1 MLVSIQ
7 KVRLKSDFVLTYLHA
22 LLSSTVSAIQRM
34 RTCAPNEQIDAHVHP
49 CRQIRAVNAGLLHH
63 RESGLIPCAE
73 GLRENYW
80 LLASVS
86 RSHCCRWASQPRWC
100 LAREAGREEG
110 ERRGR
115 GAPGSQCAA
124 ATMAGTVRGPFTSG
138 YCHTQWCEEA
148 YASNRG
154 KGETRKTKCAVNI
167 SRKS

>member
-7 KVRLKSDFVLTYLHA
+7 KVRLKSDFVLTTYMLCFPVQWAQFSVCVRVPQTYRSMH
-22 LLSSTVSAIQRM
+22 
-34 RTCAPNEQIDAHVHP
+34 TCAHAGKSERLTRDYYTTEKAVWF
-49 CRQIRAVNAGLLHH
+49 RARKACVRITGCWHQSPGLVVDE
-63 RESGLIPCAE
+63 R
-73 GLRENYW
+73 
-80 LLASVS
+80 VS
-86 RSHCCRWASQPRWC
+86 LDGAWH
-100 LAREAGREEG
+100 GREEG

-154 KGETRKTKCAVNI
+154 KGEKQNAP
-167 SRKS
+167 